1 MLKTRVF
8 IAKVES
14 IDDERDYRD
23 WDSLSE
29 KEQEEMRIKLNV
41 QYLKSIGAKNIR
53 VKEKIK

>member
-8 IAKVES
+8 IPTDNSNE
-14 IDDERDYRD
+14 YMD

-41 QYLKSIGAKNIR
+41 QYLKSIGAKNIQ
-53 VKEKIK
+53 VKEK

>member
-14 IDDERDYRD
+14 IDDERDYMD

-41 QYLKSIGAKNIR
+41 QYLKSIGAKNIQ
-53 VKEKIK
+53 VKEK